1 MSPRDIAP
9 IDFTVTDSENAGC
22 WQSETTY
29 SLIDGNYLGYADLS
43 ARHFLWELKNK
54 LLPLCPDNQLFSN
67 ITKSMTQIAYDFC
80 VL

>member
-9 IDFTVTDSENAGC
+9 IDFTVTDSEN

-43 ARHFLWELKNK
+43 ARHFL
-54 LLPLCPDNQLFSN
+54 
-67 ITKSMTQIAYDFC
+67 
-80 VL
+80 